1 MVIGINAYSDPEY
14 EPLTGAVSDADA
26 VSEFLVN
33 NLRANPD
40 HIRNL
45 RDETA
50 TRGAIIEGM
59 KQLAVDSR
67 IQKDDP
73 IIIYFAGHGARTPR
87 PPGWHDWVSQDAMI
101 EIICPVDLG
110 TQAYTDGKSQSD
122 PVPGIP
128 DRTVG
133 ILLNELSRVK
143 GNNIVSFWR
152 RKSRSNTM
160 DLLNTYARQ

>member
-33 NLRANPD
+33 NLRADPN

-45 RDETA
+45 RDGEA
-50 TRGAIIEGM
+50 TRNAIIGAMKLLEG
-59 KQLAVDSR
+59 DNR
-67 IQKDDP
+67 IKKDDP

-87 PPGWHDWVSQDAMI
+87 PPEWQDWVSQDAMI
-101 EIICPVDLG
+101 EMICPVDLG
-110 TQAYTDGKSQSD
+110 TEKAHTDGESQNV

-133 ILLNELSRVK
+133 ALLNKLSEVK
-143 GNNIVSFWR
+143 GNNIVSF
-152 RKSRSNTM
+152 
-160 DLLNTYARQ
+160 